1 VNSEFVGEVF
11 VPLVPYTT
19 TENRGEEDSS
29 SHTENNGL
37 KLLHRGIPVQDG
49 LDGGVDVIEDE

>member
-1 VNSEFVGEVF
+1 MNSESVGDVF
-11 VPLVPYTT
+11 VPLVLYTT

-37 KLLHRGIPVQDG
+37 KLLHRGLPVQDG
-49 LDGGVDVIEDE
+49 FDGGVDVIESE

>member
-1 VNSEFVGEVF
+1 M
-11 VPLVPYTT
+11 PLVPYTDYTT

-37 KLLHRGIPVQDG
+37 KLLHRGLPVQDG
-49 LDGGVDVIEDE
+49 FDGGVDVIESE